1 MLSTKRLVLA
11 GLCAIAPCSVF
22 ATECDSAY
30 SDYDFYISD
39 PSFSSFALQTLAN
52 HPECFGGSAN
62 TSQVLINATSGRQ
75 WSAISQSLA
84 QRQIRDGSPSL
95 AYNPSLKGLAAGE
108 TTGAWNIWAHA
119 LDDDTRQSYRNDFGE
134 KVKND
139 SDVFNAILG
148 ADYALSEALVLGVSL
163 AVDRGDIEGR
173 TSAEP
178 GESNKL
184 DSEGYMLAPYLGWQ
198 LTPELALDVSMG
210 FGEGELDA
218 VGDDGSQD
226 AERWYAGANLVY
238 SRWMG
243 NWQFGGRAGYLHA
256 EEDYADA
263 EAAGVSFDATDAQN
277 KIDQLQLGAQLGY
290 WIDGFMPYGGLKY
303 VDDLHRSHSLDGLE
317 DEIGKQAWVWTLG
330 LNYYSLAHGITAG
343 LAYEKEVARS
353 NQSRD
358 TLMANITL
366 RL

>member
-11 GLCAIAPCSVF
+11 GLCAAAPFSVF

-30 SDYDFYISD
+30 S
-39 PSFSSFALQTLAN
+39 SFLSFPEQILAN

-62 TSQVLINATSGRQ
+62 NAQVLINATSGRQ

-84 QRQIRDGSPSL
+84 QRQIRDGAPDL
-95 AYNPSLKGLAAGE
+95 AYNPNLKGMAAGE
-108 TTGAWNIWAHA
+108 AMGSWNIWANA
-119 LDDDTRQSYRNDFGE
+119 LDDDTRQSYRNDFNE

-139 SDVFNAILG
+139 SDVVNAIFG
-148 ADYALSEALVLGVSL
+148 ADYGLSQQLVVGVSL
-163 AVDRGDIEGR
+163 ALDQGDISGK
-173 TSAEP
+173 TTADP
-178 GESNKL
+178 GNVNKL
-184 DSEGYMLAPYLGWQ
+184 NTEGYMLAPYLGWQ
-198 LTPELALDVSMG
+198 LTPELALDVSAG

-218 VGDDGSQD
+218 SGGEGSQD
-226 AERWYAGANLVY
+226 ADRWYAGTNLVY

-256 EEDYADA
+256 EEDYAKA
-263 EAAGVSFDATDAQN
+263 KAAGVSFNNTEAKN
-277 KIDQLQLGAQLGY
+277 KIDQIQLGAQLGY
-290 WIDGFMPYGGLKY
+290 WLDGFMPYAGLKF
-303 VDDLHRSHSLDGLE
+303 VDDLNRSHSLEGVE
-317 DEIGKQAWVWTLG
+317 DEIGKEAWVWTLG

-343 LAYEKEVARS
+343 LAYEQEVGRS

-358 TLMANITL
+358 TLMANISL